1 MCWILSDGESGEEFL
16 MVRDHDCFFGVSCS
30 VLGLLVRVVVAA
42 VVEEEVV
49 VVVVVVVPMVVVVVV
64 VDDCSFAL
72 VLRIFKR
79 LLCFV
84 VIV

>member
-1 MCWILSDGESGEEFL
+1 

-42 VVEEEVV
+42 AVEEEV

-64 VDDCSFAL
+64 VVDCSFAL
-72 VLRIFKR
+72 ALRIFKR
-79 LLCFV
+79 LLCVV